1 MSSPSVLSRRHV
13 VSAILSIP
21 ALSVAARAGTI
32 TDFSGQPVTATG
44 VERIVSIGSSVTE
57 IIVDL
62 GAAKKIVALDT
73 TSVAVPGAQG
83 LPDIGYLRT
92 LSAEGVL
99 SQSPQLICAT
109 NEAGPPGVIDTLKQS
124 GIPFAIIPHVPTVEG
139 ILSKIAL
146 IGKLLD
152 AEKEAATLAADVQ
165 QRALALKERVAKF
178 AGARPKALFIL
189 SLADGRLLAGGAATG
204 ADSVITMAGGENV
217 ACSIN
222 GYKPLSTEFLLE
234 NPPDAVIMMGGTGL
248 APKVDEVFQNPA
260 LAQSPAARNKAL
272 RVFDGAALLG
282 FGPRTIAQAED
293 LADFLHKGSPA

>member
-1 MSSPSVLSRRHV
+1 MPSSFLLSRRRA
-13 VSAILSIP
+13 VSALLSIAVLP
-21 ALSVAARAGTI
+21 LAARAGTI
-32 TDFSGQPVTATG
+32 TDSTGQPVTATG

-73 TSVAVPGAQG
+73 TSVAVPGAEG

-109 NEAGPPGVIDTLKQS
+109 TEAGPPGVIDALKQS

-139 ILSKIAL
+139 ILGKIAL

-152 AEKEAATLAADVQ
+152 AEKEAATLAADVR
-165 QRALALKERVAKF
+165 QRASTLQERVAKF
-178 AGARPKALFIL
+178 TGARPKALFIL
-189 SLADGRLLAGGAATG
+189 SLADGRLLAGGADTG
-204 ADSVITMAGGENV
+204 AASVITMAGGENV
-217 ACSIN
+217 AASIS

-234 NPPDAVIMMGGTGL
+234 NPPDAVIMMGGMGL
-248 APKVDEVFQNPA
+248 APKADEVFKTPA
-260 LAQSPAARNKAL
+260 LALSPAARHKAL

-282 FGPRTIAQAED
+282 FGPRTIAQAEE
-293 LADFLHKGSPA
+293 LADFLHRGNPT